1 MSHLKFTHRLA
12 LLLALLILFP
22 VGAWARAPQAY
33 ITNFIDNTVSVIDT
47 ATNTVTAPPV
57 PVGQFPQGV
66 AVTPDGKYVYV
77 GTLTGTAVSV
87 IDTATNA
94 VSATV
99 LVGLIPE
106 GIAVTPDGAHVYV
119 GNFFGNTVSVIDTAT
134 NGVIKTVT
142 VGQF

>member
-66 AVTPDGKYVYV
+66 AGTAGGEDVSGGEQGGGPGARPGAGPGV
-77 GTLTGTAVSV
+77 GTP
-87 IDTATNA
+87 TNPRGKD
-94 VSATV
+94 V
-99 LVGLIPE
+99 
-106 GIAVTPDGAHVYV
+106 
-119 GNFFGNTVSVIDTAT
+119 
-134 NGVIKTVT
+134 
-142 VGQF
+142 

>member
-77 GTLTGTAVSV
+77 VNQGDGTVDRDPGFGPASAVV
-87 IDTATNA
+87 LPEVGVVRVTRDIEFPARDT
-94 VSATV
+94 
-99 LVGLIPE
+99 E
-106 GIAVTPDGAHVYV
+106 GGRRARHRREPVPI
-119 GNFFGNTVSVIDTAT
+119 
-134 NGVIKTVT
+134 
-142 VGQF
+142 